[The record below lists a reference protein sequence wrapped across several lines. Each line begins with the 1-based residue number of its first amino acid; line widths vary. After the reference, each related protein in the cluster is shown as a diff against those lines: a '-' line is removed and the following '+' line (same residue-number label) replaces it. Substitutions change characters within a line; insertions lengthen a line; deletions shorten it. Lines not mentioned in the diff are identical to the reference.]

1 MKLTKAQVEAVV
13 SEVNDRINRATQS
26 QIHLFKGKDEWE
38 KIKTTVKEYQNLEKS
53 LEKAKEAVEKLESDY
68 EDFESDVE
76 ARIQRFEKKF
86 GVDVDWKWIEDN
98 EEPTFKMEFKDL
110 TQKIERTVTL
120 LGIDSK
126 EKITS
131 DLLIEKMVDKFSTV

>member
-13 SEVNDRINRATQS
+13 SEVNDRINRATQN

-38 KIKTTVKEYQNLEKS
+38 KIKTIVKEYQNLEKS

-68 EDFESDVE
+68 EDFENSIEEKVK
-76 ARIQRFEKKF
+76 RFEKKF
-86 GVDVDWKWIEDN
+86 GVDVDWRYLEDN
-98 EEPTFKMEFKDL
+98 QEPTFRMEFKDL
-110 TQKIERTVTL
+110 TEKIERTVTL
-120 LGIDSK
+120 MGIDTK

-131 DLLIEKMVDKFSTV
+131 DILIEKMVDKFSTV

>member
-38 KIKTTVKEYQNLEKS
+38 KIKTIVKEYQNLEKS

-86 GVDVDWKWIEDN
+86 GVDVDWKCIEDN

>member
-38 KIKTTVKEYQNLEKS
+38 KIKTIVKEYQNLEKS

>member
-1 MKLTKAQVEAVV
+1 
-13 SEVNDRINRATQS
+13 
-26 QIHLFKGKDEWE
+26 
-38 KIKTTVKEYQNLEKS
+38 
-53 LEKAKEAVEKLESDY
+53 LESDY

>member
-13 SEVNDRINRATQS
+13 SEVNDRINKATQN

-38 KIKTTVKEYQNLEKS
+38 KIKTIVKEYQNLEKS
-53 LEKAKEAVEKLESDY
+53 LEKAKEAVEKLENDY
-68 EDFESDVE
+68 DDFESEVH
-76 ARIQRFEKKF
+76 ARIEKFEKKF
-86 GVDVDWKWIEDN
+86 GVDVDWKYIDDN
-98 EEPTFKMEFKDL
+98 EEPTFRMEFKDL
-110 TQKIERTVTL
+110 SQKIERTVTL

-131 DLLIEKMVDKFSTV
+131 DLLIEKMVDKFSEV

>member
-13 SEVNDRINRATQS
+13 SEVNDRITRATQS

-38 KIKTTVKEYQNLEKS
+38 KIKTIVKEYQNLEKS